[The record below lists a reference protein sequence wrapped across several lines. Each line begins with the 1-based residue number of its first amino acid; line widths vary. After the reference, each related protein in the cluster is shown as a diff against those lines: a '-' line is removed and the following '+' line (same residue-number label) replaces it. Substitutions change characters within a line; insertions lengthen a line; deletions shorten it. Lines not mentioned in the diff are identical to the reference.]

1 MLQACLMTDDAS
13 TFPPDNRFT
22 KCQDEVKNNGQMPK
36 SIPPSKHLK
45 RLKPWIMFGNLL
57 FEEDPQSVEAGARS
71 FLKDYLLPR
80 AQGSRPS
87 AMFGPKLVHYSERLV
102 SQVHLIFRSL
112 SQNKPWRF
120 GGTREDSDAIV
131 AAVEIGRDGLVRAQH
146 FGVLELFL
154 AELEGTPSD
163 RVRLCEVC
171 DHIFFAFRFDQFC
184 CSKACNHV
192 RHVHR
197 SEGNWERYRKNRK
210 FRRRTKFPA
219 VKGKSRHVLSD
230 LHKTITTK

>member
-1 MLQACLMTDDAS
+1 MSRQG
-13 TFPPDNRFT
+13 T
-22 KCQDEVKNNGQMPK
+22 KTGRKPE
-36 SIPPSKHLK
+36 SIPPSEHLK
-45 RLKPWIMFGNLL
+45 RLKPWIMFANLL
-57 FEEDPQSVEAGARS
+57 SEDDPQSREAGARS

-80 AQGSRPS
+80 AQESRPD
-87 AMFGPKLVHYSERLV
+87 ALFGPKLVYYSERLV

-112 SQNKPWRF
+112 ARHKPWRF
-120 GGTREDSDAIV
+120 RGTREDSDAIV

-146 FGVLELFL
+146 FGALELFL

-171 DHIFFAFRFDQFC
+171 DHIFFAFRSDQFC

-197 SEGNWERYRKNRK
+197 SEGNWEKYKENRQ
-210 FRRRTKFPA
+210 FRRRSKLPA
-219 VKGKSRHVLSD
+219 VKGKSRRALSD
-230 LHKTITTK
+230 LHEAIKTKQSEVE